1 MTTLAELPAAVLEHG
16 IGSPAIVIIGDVVGV
31 AASVSSTSQILEEQ
45 I

>member
-1 MTTLAELPAAVLEHG
+1 MRLEVEKVGVLEHG